1 MTQNKT
7 PQNPVQTPRKRYEI
21 CSICNESF
29 SYPEMPYRVYSVE
42 QTEHGLAAD
51 GIAIYASASLRE
63 AERWANEN
71 CRHIV
76 TCI

>member
-1 MTQNKT
+1 MTQNKIPQKTQT
-7 PQNPVQTPRKRYEI
+7 PQKRYEI
-21 CSICNESF
+21 CSICNEF

-51 GIAIYASASLRE
+51 GIAIYASPSLRE

-71 CRHIV
+71 CHRIV

>member
-7 PQNPVQTPRKRYEI
+7 PQKTQKRYEM
-21 CSICNESF
+21 CSICNELF

-51 GIAIYASASLRE
+51 GEIYAAATSDE
-63 AERWANEN
+63 VETWVKEN
-71 CRHIV
+71 CVRVV